1 MADRFENGK
10 DYLLFIKP
18 EATWLTVACITTNGF
33 EGTTDT
39 IDGSSKCSDGWSG
52 GAAGNKSW
60 TMNADGNAIDAGL
73 LPSEASFK
81 ALFDLWKSGETV
93 PIKIAKVGST
103 YVRYGE
109 AYISSY
115 SETQGNNEPFTFS
128 ATFQGVGEPGD
139 AEPVTP

>member
-18 EATWLTVACITTNGF
+18 ATTWLTVACITTNGF
-33 EGTTDT
+33 EISTDA
-39 IDGSSKCSDGWSG
+39 IDGNSKCSDGWGG

-60 TMNADGNAIDAGL
+60 TMNGDGNAIDSGL

-81 ALFDLWKSGETV
+81 ALFDLAKSGETIPV
-93 PIKIAKVGST
+93 KIAKVGST
-103 YVRYGE
+103 YTRYGT

-115 SETQGNNEPFTFS
+115 NETQGNNEPFTFS
-128 ATFQGVGEPGD
+128 VTFQGVGEPAD
-139 AEPVTP
+139 EEPTP